1 MNLRSKKS
9 IRLYARSV
17 CALSLGTAISLC
29 LGVTEYSTN
38 AKPMNPS
45 GSRNTTN
52 PLRSPVTDA
61 NPFGESSAGTSNSSL
76 RLPTEGGNN
85 ASSRIGAP
93 STTGNLGSPSSRGGG
108 RGGYQPSGLNAV
120 GSKLPSRGGGKSTY
134 QPPGITG
141 GGSRSSSS
149 RTGAL
154 GGSGYQPG
162 GIGGGTSGSSSTG
175 ASSSGSSASGGG
187 QSSSTQRNP
196 GAIPKRPD
204 ESTSTGSSPLSASEK
219 ALEKGK
225 RNNRDMQQAIWLSLQ
240 DANKSKSETS
250 NQDKSR

>member
-52 PLRSPVTDA
+52 PLRSPVADA
-61 NPFGESSAGTSNSSL
+61 RPFGESPNGTPNSSL
-76 RLPTEGGNN
+76 RLSTEGGNTGG
-85 ASSRIGAP
+85 RIGAP
-93 STTGNLGSPSSRGGG
+93 STTGNLGSPSTRGGG
-108 RGGYQPSGLNAV
+108 RGSYQPPGLGAV
-120 GSKLPSRGGGKSTY
+120 GSELPSRGGTRSTY
-134 QPPGITG
+134 QPSGITG

-149 RTGAL
+149 RTGAS
-154 GGSGYQPG
+154 GGSGYQSS

-187 QSSSTQRNP
+187 QSSSTQRNQ

-204 ESTSTGSSPLSASEK
+204 ESTGTGSSPLSASEK

-225 RNNRDMQQAIWLSLQ
+225 RNNRDMQQALWDSWY
-240 DANKSKSETS
+240 DYNKSKSETS